1 MPVRPWIV
9 PLSAVLIFSG
19 SLITR
24 SQETPPPPKVIFSVN
39 VDVVNVFVNVRDK
52 KGNIVRDLTQ
62 EDFTL
67 SEDGHEQTIQYFS
80 RETDLPLTIGLIV
93 DTTPSESNMLEEQK
107 RTTRAFLNKMLRP
120 SQDYAFLIQFGNE
133 VELLGGLT
141 NSRERLENALNLLE
155 RHQLETPGQTSGF
168 DINTILADAICLAS
182 DKIMKPQQGRK
193 ALVIMADGFHIGN
206 HAEMAIAAAQ
216 QADILIYTIRVFDKA
231 FGANL
236 AMGPFGWS
244 GGWAFD
250 NEWRENLKMLSRRT
264 GGSSFEVDKNET
276 LDQIYG
282 KIEEELRS
290 QYSLGY
296 TPDSKARNG
305 YRRIK
310 IGVRKKNMVVRGR
323 EGYYPRIRK

>member
-1 MPVRPWIV
+1 MLVRPRIV
-9 PLSAVLIFSG
+9 LLIAALILSGGF
-19 SLITR
+19 ITR
-24 SQETPPPPKVIFSVN
+24 SQENQPPPKVIFSVN
-39 VDVVNVFVNVRDK
+39 VDVVNVFVSVRNK

-67 SEDGHEQTIQYFS
+67 REDGREQSIQYFS
-80 RETDLPLTIGLIV
+80 RETDVPLTIGLIV

-107 RTTRAFLNKMLRP
+107 RTTRVFLNKMLRP

-141 NSRERLENALNLLE
+141 NSRERLEKALDLLE
-155 RHQLETPGQTSGF
+155 RHQLETRGQTSGF
-168 DINTILADAICLAS
+168 DINTILSDAIYLAS
-182 DKIMKPQQGRK
+182 DKIMKAQQGRK
-193 ALVIMADGFHIGN
+193 ALIIMADGFHLGN
-206 HAEMAIAAAQ
+206 REEMAIAAAQ
-216 QADILIYTIRVFDKA
+216 QADILIYTIRIFDKA
-231 FGANL
+231 FSSNL
-236 AMGPFGWS
+236 ATGPFGWS

-250 NEWRENLKMLSRRT
+250 NEWRENLKTLSRRT

-282 KIEEELRS
+282 KIEEELRN

-305 YRRIK
+305 YRKIK
-310 IGVRKKNMVVRGR
+310 IGVRKKDMIVRGR
-323 EGYYPRIRK
+323 EGYYPRLRK

>member
-9 PLSAVLIFSG
+9 LLIAALIISG
-19 SLITR
+19 SLAMR
-24 SQETPPPPKVIFSVN
+24 SQETQKSPKVIFSVN
-39 VDVVNVFVNVRDK
+39 VDVVNVFVSVRDI
-52 KGNIVRDLTQ
+52 KGKIVRDLMQ

-67 SEDGHEQTIQYFS
+67 IEDGREQTIQYFS
-80 RETDLPLTIGLIV
+80 RETDQPLTIGLIV

-120 SQDYAFLIQFGNE
+120 SQDYAFLMQFGNE

-141 NSRERLENALNLLE
+141 NSRERLESALDLLE
-155 RHQLETPGQTSGF
+155 RHRLEAPGQKNGF

-182 DKIMKPQQGRK
+182 DRIMKPQQGRK
-193 ALVIMADGFHIGN
+193 AIIVMADGFHVGN
-206 HAEMAIAAAQ
+206 RAEMAIAAAQ
-216 QADILIYTIRVFDKA
+216 QADVLIYTIRIFDKA
-231 FGANL
+231 FGSSL

-250 NEWRENLKMLSRRT
+250 SEWKENLKTLSRRT
-264 GGSSFEVDKNET
+264 GGSFFEVDKKET

-310 IGVRKKNMVVRGR
+310 IGVRKKDMVVRGR